1 MALAPKCHLNRGS
14 QADYR
19 WNPPGSFGTP
29 GPGFLARCLLA
40 LIWVISGAFQSSP
53 RGSNT
58 QRPLGA
64 DLDKGNQFPNHC
76 VSRQS
81 CRHGDSNEMFVCM
94 WELPL
99 LLAEPIFQRLAT
111 QWTQESLLDKQSP
124 AGDGACSHAGTL
136 VHHSCRDCLAQ
147 KMPTFTWGRI
157 NTNTSNPV
165 IRTDNCILL
174 IVLFHLRF
182 TLMGDGKIS
191 PQATRS
197 LLLC

>member
-14 QADYR
+14 QAGYR

-40 LIWVISGAFQSSP
+40 LIWVISRAFQSSP

-64 DLDKGNQFPNHC
+64 DLDKGNQFSNHC

-111 QWTQESLLDKQSP
+111 QWAQESPLDKQSP
-124 AGDGACSHAGTL
+124 AGDGACSHAGD
-136 VHHSCRDCLAQ
+136 SCAPQLPGLSRSEDAHLHVGTYQ
-147 KMPTFTWGRI
+147 HKHLQS
-157 NTNTSNPV
+157 SNQD
-165 IRTDNCILL
+165 R
-174 IVLFHLRF
+174 
-182 TLMGDGKIS
+182 
-191 PQATRS
+191 
-197 LLLC
+197 